1 MKKIKKYII
10 ILTFALLIISFLMPM
25 ENALASYHYKEWN
38 DEITLN
44 EDGTINVT
52 ENLSIYFGSHDGG
65 EAYHWF
71 QRWIDL
77 NQIQNITEVEVFENI
92 NGTLTSYERSS
103 SGAPETFSV
112 STENNSFYIKLNYE
126 AKNIVKHFVLK
137 YKILGATTLGT
148 VKFYEDDVSFN
159 YIAIP
164 SKNEVSIDKSV
175 VTVYI
180 PEGAQKEEIKAWGA
194 GLPIGSGNV
203 TIASGNKIILTGSE
217 LAPGEFIEFYIAFPR
232 GLVEKPPGITIYP
245 GSAKDKAQQ
254 QAEAAAR
261 EAKIAGLKTLLGFL
275 FFIIIVVWIF
285 LTWYKKGK
293 DIILPKY
300 AEYIKDPP
308 SDLPPAVAGALLKQ
322 GATLKEII
330 ATILDLAD
338 REYIKI
344 EEVNKVFSKND
355 YIYRRTDKDAS
366 TLNTYEQTLIRY
378 IFGVSN
384 SIHLSELKYEFS
396 KYLPKIYSKINQEL
410 VSNEFFEGGSPAKV
424 KGKYIGI
431 AIFMIILGII
441 FLSGIGVSLGVRFLA
456 WPLIPGGIIVLLFA
470 PAMPRKSMKGAQ
482 ERMKWL
488 AFKKYLEGLVKYKKA
503 EEAQNLFSKYLPFAI
518 VFGID
523 KHWIKEFSRTNT
535 PAPVWYIPYYRSGY
549 GYSNT
554 GGLSSAKGFGGT
566 SNNIANSMKG
576 FSLDSISHG
585 LNSLLNSSAT
595 VFTSTKSSSGG
606 GGGFSGG
613 GGFGGGGGGGSS
625 AG

>member
-1 MKKIKKYII
+1 MKKNKKYII
-10 ILTFALLIISFLMPM
+10 ILIFTLFIISFLIPM
-25 ENALASYHYKEWN
+25 ENAFASYHYKEWN
-38 DEITLN
+38 DEITLSK
-44 EDGTINVT
+44 DGTINVT

-65 EAYHWF
+65 TAYHWF
-71 QRWIDL
+71 ERWIDL
-77 NQIQNITEVEVFENI
+77 NQIQNITDVEVFENV
-92 NGTLTSYERSS
+92 NGTLIPYERSS
-103 SGAPETFSV
+103 NGTLETFSV
-112 STENNSFYIKLNYE
+112 RTKNNSFYIKLNYE
-126 AKNIVKHFVLK
+126 AKNTVKHFVIK
-137 YKILGATTLGT
+137 YQILGATKLGT
-148 VKFYEDDVSFN
+148 VAFYEDDASFN

-164 SKNEVSIDKSV
+164 SKNEVSIDKAI
-175 VTVYI
+175 VTVHI
-180 PEGAQKEEIKAWGA
+180 PDGALKEEIKAWGA

-203 TIASGNKIILTGSE
+203 TIVNGNEITLTGSE

-232 GLVEKPPGITIYP
+232 GLVEEPPGITIYP
-245 GSAKDKAQQ
+245 GSARDKAQQ
-254 QAEAAAR
+254 QAEAATR

-275 FFIIIVVWIF
+275 LFIIIVLWIF

-308 SDLPPAVAGALLKQ
+308 SDLPPAVVGALLKQ
-322 GATLKEII
+322 GATLKEVI

-344 EEVNKVFSKND
+344 EEVNEVFRKND
-355 YIYRRTDKDAS
+355 YIYKRTDKDTS
-366 TLNTYEQTLIRY
+366 TLNAYEQTLMRY
-378 IFGVSN
+378 VFEELN
-384 SIHLSELKYEFS
+384 SIHLSDLKYEFS
-396 KYLPKIYSKINQEL
+396 KYLHKIYSKINREL
-410 VSNEFFEGGSPAKV
+410 VSNEFYEGGSPAKV

-431 AIFMIILGII
+431 AIFMIILGSI
-441 FLSGIGVSLGVRFLA
+441 FLFAIGTSLGVRFLA
-456 WPLIPGGIIVLLFA
+456 WPLIPGGIIVLFFA
-470 PAMPRKSMKGAQ
+470 PAMPRKSMKGAK

-503 EEAQNLFSKYLPFAI
+503 EEAQNLFSQYLPFAV
-518 VFGID
+518 VFDID
-523 KHWIKEFSRTNT
+523 KHWIKEFSRANT
-535 PAPVWYIPYYRSGY
+535 PAPVWYIPYHRAGY

-595 VFTSTKSSSGG
+595 VFTASKSSSGG